1 MKIRIISI
9 IILAFF
15 VVGCIEEQVHVE
27 PTPGK
32 DVSFSANINKV
43 GTKTLYG
50 ADSDNA
56 SAVKVKW
63 VDGDLVQVY
72 GTSCSIKQAEY
83 SITAT
88 SSNNNTPNNDDGQTE
103 ADSMDKTGSAGV
115 QWGTEDS
122 DFYAVYPSSAVKSIA
137 TDGTDAIKVKTS
149 ISSTQYNSFSKNSSG
164 VWQGTPFNF
173 SDKTLRMTDAIM
185 YAVAHN
191 VENGEPVNFIF
202 KPFSTVLKFKINS
215 WVEASEGGSLGGK
228 PEGKSV
234 QLKSISITAP
244 YAIAGDFDLSINN
257 SNSASA
263 IINDSYNT
271 ARNIVI
277 TPAEQLTW
285 TYGEQIEFSVFTI
298 PVAGRSLADENW
310 TVVIETTDGSRKFT
324 LKPKQDNQN
333 NKPMLAAGKIHKI
346 LVPGFPVKSA
356 WEYNEENWIE
366 SIPRNVYL
374 SELSL
379 PGAWYSTDVNYQG
392 SDIGLLSDED
402 ENGIDDGLT
411 NLYNAGIR
419 AFHIDS
425 RLSIKAGLDSDSF
438 SNTYDSDDMNSLV
451 LACAGTEKEHVEFIA
466 ADGVMDE
473 IGMTVEQ
480 ALVSLGKLVSQVDN
494 SDEFIEVILTVSD
507 KPKTNSSKVYG
518 SVDPTMMLTA
528 ISQVLAQGTVS
539 QYIYPN
545 QITPNTTVNDVLGK
559 IVLKVNINATDAKIQ
574 ALKSSGPMLIS
585 EGSMALTQYGN
596 NSDIMLGKFNS
607 KNTVPMYWSN
617 IYKKAN
623 EEGYMLFHYHQCQN
637 TETSV
642 TVDQRQSAIWEILK
656 TAKDNYNADSH
667 NALYQLGLGGWTD
680 DDEEGKADIASK
692 LSPFVNGIIEAMLN
706 GSSYSFNDDLID
718 KMYPTP
724 VGAVLMNFALKD
736 QIVIDGGWFGSDKTY
751 TFNSSVLISNIIE
764 LNGKCPMSRD
774 ENQPAWPTQTSPA
787 GAPANN
793 AAYAIVGD
801 DAF

>member
-15 VVGCIEEQVHVE
+15 LVGCIEEQVHVE

-32 DVSFSANINKV
+32 DVSFSANISKV

-88 SSNNNTPNNDDGQTE
+88 SSENNTPNNDDGQTE

-137 TDGTDAIKVKTS
+137 TDGMNAIKVKTS

-173 SDKTLRMTDAIM
+173 SDKTMRMTDAIM
-185 YAVAHN
+185 YAVAPE
-191 VENGEPVNFIF
+191 VENGKPVNFIF

-215 WVEASEGGSLGGK
+215 WVEASDGTTGSLGGK

-271 ARNIVI
+271 ASNIVI

-298 PVAGRSLADENW
+298 PVAGRSLADEDW

-324 LKPKQDNQN
+324 LKPKQGNQN

-356 WEYNEENWIE
+356 WEYKEENWIE

-379 PGAWYSTDVNYQG
+379 PGSWYSTDVNYQG
-392 SDIGLLSDED
+392 NDIGLLADD
-402 ENGIDDGLT
+402 DKNGIDDGLT

-438 SNTYDSDDMNSLV
+438 DNEYDSSDMGSLV
-451 LACAGTEKEHVEFIA
+451 LACAGTENE
-466 ADGVMDE
+466 GLTGQMNS

-480 ALVSLGKLVSQVDN
+480 ALISLGKLITQDAN

-507 KPKTNSSKVYG
+507 KPKTRSSRVFG
-518 SVDPTMMLTA
+518 TVDPTMMLTA

-559 IVLKVNINATDAKIQ
+559 IVLKVNVNASDTKIQ
-574 ALKSSGPMLIS
+574 GIKASGPMLIS
-585 EGSMALTQYGN
+585 EGSMALTQYGS
-596 NSDIMLGKFNS
+596 NSDIMLGKFNTD
-607 KNTVPMYWSN
+607 NTVPMYWSN
-617 IYKKAN
+617 IYKNKD

-637 TETSV
+637 TQTSV
-642 TVDQRQSAIWEILK
+642 TIGQRQSAIWAILK

-680 DDEEGKADIASK
+680 DTEEGKANIASQ
-692 LSPFVNGIIEAMLN
+692 LSPYVNGIIE
-706 GSSYSFNDDLID
+706 
-718 KMYPTP
+718 
-724 VGAVLMNFALKD
+724 
-736 QIVIDGGWFGSDKTY
+736 Q
-751 TFNSSVLISNIIE
+751 
-764 LNGKCPMSRD
+764 
-774 ENQPAWPTQTSPA
+774 
-787 GAPANN
+787 
-793 AAYAIVGD
+793 
-801 DAF
+801 